1 LRTWAARAIVP
12 ALSAALLAAQPV
24 LAQPVLAQPVLAQPV
39 LAQPVLAQ
47 PVPAGAVLLENRA
60 YGGELINRIRE
71 SKRRIT
77 CAFYLFKLG
86 KGGKNLPSAI
96 ASELV
101 KARGRGVEVTV
112 ILDGGRQV
120 GWENLPAAG
129 RLVKGGVSV
138 VFTSRRHVVTHAKA
152 IAIDDRWVLLGSHN
166 LTQAALLHNNELSVL
181 LDSPRLAAELR
192 RYLLEIK

>member
-12 ALSAALLAAQPV
+12 ALFAALLAAQPV
-24 LAQPVLAQPVLAQPV
+24 I
-39 LAQPVLAQ
+39 AQ
-47 PVPAGAVLLENRA
+47 PVPASAVLLENRA

-71 SKRRIT
+71 SKRRII

-86 KGGKNLPSAI
+86 KGGRNLPAAI
-96 ASELV
+96 ATELV

-129 RLVKGGVSV
+129 YLVKGGVNV

-152 IAIDDRWVLLGSHN
+152 VAIDDRWVLLGSHN

-181 LDSPRLAAELR
+181 LDSPKLAAELR